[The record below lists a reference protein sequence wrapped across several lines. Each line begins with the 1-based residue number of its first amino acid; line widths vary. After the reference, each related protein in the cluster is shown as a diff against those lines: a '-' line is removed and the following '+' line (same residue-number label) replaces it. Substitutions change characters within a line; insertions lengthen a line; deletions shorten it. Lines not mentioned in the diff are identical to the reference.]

1 MIFYIFY
8 TIDTL
13 LYWSCLGFSM
23 ANSRGNC
30 KESYLSFLS
39 SCKSPAQG
47 LAMLKSRHIP
57 ASESSWF
64 GLRFYPQKRRPT
76 RHCRYSW
83 STQKPRFPMNYRP
96 LVEGCIANFCLF
108 LDFLEFLRFGSF
120 FPLFKKIGV
129 LGILGPP
136 YCGIYVTIGICW
148 EMLCLPYVGFLSLS
162 LDCSL

>member
-83 STQKPRFPMNYRP
+83 ATQKPLFPMNYRP
-96 LVEGCIANFCLF
+96 LVEGCIANFCIF
-108 LDFLEFLRFGSF
+108 LDFFEFLRFGSF
-120 FPLFKKIGV
+120 FRFSKK
-129 LGILGPP
+129 LGFWVFLVRPT
-136 YCGIYVTIGICW
+136 VVS
-148 EMLCLPYVGFLSLS
+148 MLLSASVERCFVS
-162 LDCSL
+162 LMWDFYHLV